1 MLSDTSLVQ
10 ARSRSP
16 AFRLLA
22 SVVSLAVAWTPWAL
36 IWGDELADLGR
47 EGQAFGASQSAAF
60 VVPQINGGTLT
71 FPGNGGNDSVTIE
84 GLFPGASAVSAEDF
98 SAFYDNAAGLG
109 AQGQAVQADLLQTD
123 SAHGAAFES
132 LHGSFGVSDMDLRA
146 DPLWSQS
153 DPLLSDMAGMT
164 ETFSDCSV
172 ESQFASGSRKAHLP
186 EIETCQQVQQ
196 GGSCLIRH
204 AYRLPPAETS
214 VSVSG
219 DAELTSCGNGCLEV
233 VFAFQGSDPEPSCPT
248 CGFPPPRTFGFAI
261 TEPERVE
268 RIGVSVSAQDAD
280 FESVCGTDCTLIAM
294 EQSWGVTF
302 PGYHDADSSQTLGD
316 GITRDPLSDRNLT
329 SGLRNGGQFQVTNAA
344 RVQTDAGQWFVAAGP
359 VQIRVRIELTP
370 RPLTDQGWDAT
381 PSCIHLAETIRPDGF
396 CTGTAACSGAPAL
409 DANGCYNAMGVRLC
423 SSDFGSNPVH
433 WLNPFCR
440 EIAIEAECAGFNSG
454 PMSCW
459 TDPQGETHCPYNPG
473 DIADDCAMLA
483 GDPRCQ
489 FQDSVCVEGARD
501 PHGLC
506 YVNESRYDC
515 GTDTEIPAIARQ
527 TEMAC
532 AGPVRC
538 LGDDCLDLTYEQ
550 SDDFAEAA
558 AALQAAEFV
567 LLDSNCTAPG
577 QCEVFAGEAAQ
588 CKQAVGGV
596 VDCCETPQG
605 ISLVDYIQLMF
616 MVTKVDAAIMAS
628 ESGTALRGS
637 WEVLRD
643 PLVDSWDAVTDAFT
657 SAANNLMGNT
667 AASAS
672 EGAARLSLDAAKQ
685 AVMRQTVQWVAN
697 IFGDAAANALFVTS
711 SGGPAV
717 VGGTVQAGQLQLGG
731 LLGTTL
737 SWIMTAYMIY
747 TVVMIL
753 IRIIWKCE
761 QDEFELGAK
770 RELRSCHYVG
780 SYCKTD
786 FLGLC
791 IEKRKSYCC
800 FNSPLAR
807 IINQQARAQT
817 GHGWGSAKSPDCSG
831 LSLQELESLD
841 WERIDLSE
849 WLAILAESGQYP
861 TAANLDIETLTGT
874 GSELST
880 GARADAAERSV
891 LRSDGLEGG
900 DIVHD
905 AAGTFYEACSVKPF

>member
-1 MLSDTSLVQ
+1 MESRSSQQ
-10 ARSRSP
+10 ARPRSP
-16 AFRLLA
+16 AYRLLA
-22 SVVSLAVAWTPWAL
+22 TVVSLAVAWTPWAL
-36 IWGDELADLGR
+36 VWGDELADLGR
-47 EGQAFGASQSAAF
+47 EGQAFGSAQSAGF
-60 VVPQINGGTLT
+60 VVPELHGGALAL
-71 FPGNGGNDSVTIE
+71 PGHDALAIE
-84 GLFPGASAVSAEDF
+84 GLFPGASAGSAADF
-98 SAFYDNAAGLG
+98 SAFYGNAAGLG

-123 SAHGAAFES
+123 SAHGSAFDS
-132 LHGSFGVSDMDLRA
+132 LHGSFGVSDIDLRQDA
-146 DPLWSQS
+146 LWSQS
-153 DPLLSDMAGMT
+153 DTLLSDMAGMT
-164 ETFSDCSV
+164 ETFTDCAV
-172 ESQFASGSRKAHLP
+172 ESQFATGTRTVHLP
-186 EIETCQQVQQ
+186 EIETCQVVEQ

-204 AYRLPPAETS
+204 AYTLPPAETS

-219 DAELTSCGNGCLEV
+219 EAALNSCGNGCLEV
-233 VFAFQGSDPEPSCPT
+233 VFDVAGTDPEPSCPT
-248 CGFPPPRTFGFAI
+248 CGFPSPRTFDFAI
-261 TEPERVE
+261 TDPGRVE
-268 RIGVSVSAQDAD
+268 RIGVSLTAGDAD
-280 FESVCGTDCTLIAM
+280 FGAICGADCTLTAR
-294 EQSWGVTF
+294 EQSWEVTF
-302 PGYHDADSSQTLGD
+302 PGYHDADSSQMLGD
-316 GITRDPLSDRNLT
+316 TITRQALSDRNLT
-329 SGLRNGGQFQVTNAA
+329 TALRTGGQFHVTNAA
-344 RVQTDAGQWFVAAGP
+344 RVQTDAGQWSVAEGS
-359 VQIRVRIELTP
+359 VQIRVRINLTP
-370 RPLTDQGWDAT
+370 LPLTDQGWDAA
-381 PSCIHLAETIRPDGF
+381 PACIHLAETMKPGGF
-396 CTGTAACSGAPAL
+396 CTGTATCSGAPPL
-409 DANGCYNAMGVRLC
+409 DAAGCYSALGVRIC
-423 SSDFGSNPVH
+423 PSDFAANPVP

-440 EIAIEAECAGFNSG
+440 ELAIESECSGFNSG

-473 DIADDCAMLA
+473 DIADDCATLA

-489 FQDSVCVEGARD
+489 FQESVCVEGARD
-501 PHGLC
+501 SHGLC
-506 YVNESRYDC
+506 YVTESRYDC
-515 GTDTEIPAIARQ
+515 GTDTDIPAIARQ

-577 QCEVFAGEAAQ
+577 QCEVFAGEAAE

-605 ISLVDYIQLMF
+605 ISQVDYIQLMF

-628 ESGTALRGS
+628 ESGSTLRGS

-657 SAANNLMGNT
+657 TAANNLMGKT

-685 AVMRQTVQWVAN
+685 AIMRQTVQWVAN
-697 IFGDAAANALFVTS
+697 VFGDAAANALFVTS
-711 SGGPAV
+711 GGGPAV
-717 VGGTVQAGQLQLGG
+717 VGGSVQAGQLQLGG

-747 TVVMIL
+747 SVLMIL

-880 GARADAAERSV
+880 GTRADAAERSV
-891 LRSDGLEGG
+891 LRADGLDGG

-905 AAGTFYEACSVKPF
+905 AASTLREQINADLP